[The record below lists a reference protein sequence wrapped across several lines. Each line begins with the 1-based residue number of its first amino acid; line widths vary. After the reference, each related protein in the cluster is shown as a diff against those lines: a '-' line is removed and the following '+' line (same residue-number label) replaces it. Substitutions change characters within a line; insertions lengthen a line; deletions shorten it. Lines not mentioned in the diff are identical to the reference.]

1 MGQDNLNKDWRDN
14 IFMPWKG
21 VIIKESLSNP
31 LKVNMDVRKIRET
44 HLETEKERGIMHFL
58 YVEIKDSEK
67 EKFINETKSNVKEGF
82 YIHICKGN
90 EMVVIFR
97 NKVFRI
103 KNQNDIEK
111 ARDYGLFKGI
121 KKEQLTFENL
131 MRDPWG

>member
-1 MGQDNLNKDWRDN
+1 
-14 IFMPWKG
+14 MPWKG
-21 VIIKESLSNP
+21 VIIKESLSKP
-31 LKVNMDVRKIRET
+31 LKVEFGVRKIREA

-90 EMVVIFR
+90 EMIVIFR
-97 NKVFRI
+97 NKAFEI
-103 KNQNDIEK
+103 MNSNDVEK
-111 ARDYGLFKGI
+111 ARIYGLSKGI
-121 KKEQLTFENL
+121 KKQQMNFEKL